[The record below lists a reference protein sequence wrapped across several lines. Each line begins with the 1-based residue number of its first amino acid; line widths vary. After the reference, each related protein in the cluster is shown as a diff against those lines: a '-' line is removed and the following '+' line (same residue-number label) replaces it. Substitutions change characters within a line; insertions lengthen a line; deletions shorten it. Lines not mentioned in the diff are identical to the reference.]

1 MVTLAFM
8 RHFTSQRGIHNA
20 VACAVP
26 LALSLGIG
34 SLGAIALTPTR
45 AIAQG
50 SSMVLNAGD
59 QGETVVRL
67 QQRLAELGF
76 FSGEATG
83 FYGPLTEE
91 AVIGYQN
98 SQGLIADGVAGP
110 ETLGA
115 LLPRVASQGSPFQPE
130 RPLNS
135 QPFDSQQLDSRQLQT
150 VQAQLSRLGF
160 YLGEVDGVY
169 GPQTEAAINSFQS
182 IYALPVTGVTDPLT
196 VTTLERVYSQTD
208 DGSSTASNPASRS
221 IGFGSSNSNVP
232 SPVSRTQV
240 STTVSTTSV
249 DLPPAIPSGP
259 TLAANIPQTTTLSS
273 PLPPPSLPNT
283 PSSFGNGNFND
294 GNFNSGNF
302 NNGNFS
308 NRDFSNDNFSSQ
320 SFNTLPPLGNG
331 SPPVRQTP
339 QFAAAPGSVGF
350 PYVVAVPVKT
360 GATLSEVRQAA
371 SNAFLAG
378 SKRGTYIQAGAYN
391 SREDAER
398 ATQRLRDRRLDARVI
413 YRPE

>member
-20 VACAVP
+20 VVCAVP

-34 SLGAIALTPTR
+34 SLGAIALTATS

-135 QPFDSQQLDSRQLQT
+135 QPFDSQQLDSRQLQN

-196 VTTLERVYSQTD
+196 VTTLERVYSQTG
-208 DGSSTASNPASRS
+208 DGSSNASSPVSRS
-221 IGFGSSNSNVP
+221 IGFGSSNSNFP
-232 SPVSRTQV
+232 STVSRPQV

-273 PLPPPSLPNT
+273 PLPPPSLPNN
-283 PSSFGNGNFND
+283 SSGFGNGNFND
-294 GNFNSGNF
+294 GNFN
-302 NNGNFS
+302 NGNFG
-308 NRDFSNDNFSSQ
+308 NGDFNNDNFSSQ

-331 SPPVRQTP
+331 NPPIRQTP
-339 QFAAAPGSVGF
+339 QFAAAPGSIGF
-350 PYVVAVPVKT
+350 PYVVAIPVKT
-360 GATLSEVRQAA
+360 GATLSEVRRAA